1 MNQQSP
7 TTPYEYKAN
16 PRWMGNPVVGEMCE
30 KCFSDVCV
38 SPPRMVN
45 RRASTCSSAECAKAS
60 SPLGPTTV
68 ASVTGQLPTTPN
80 RR

>member
-38 SPPRMVN
+38 SPPQDGQQESQYLQFCRVCQGFKPPRSHHCRKCN
-45 RRASTCSSAECAKAS
+45 R
-60 SPLGPTTV
+60 
-68 ASVTGQLPTTPN
+68 SVTDHTE
-80 RR
+80 